1 MDGLGYFCGITK
13 TLLYMTRT
21 ILFSAA
27 LLWLALAWTS
37 CQSEHSLFEEDP
49 FQHGVASGDPLQDA
63 VIIWTRITPQDPAAT
78 YDVRWKV
85 GNDSAFTTI
94 VAEGID
100 STSAARDFTVKVD
113 VQGLKP
119 HTYYYYQF
127 EIDGYTSLV
136 GRTKTASDSLQSL
149 RFAVIS
155 CSNYEAGYFNAFAA
169 LSQESP
175 IDAVLH
181 LGDYIYEYGVGT
193 YGDSTLT
200 DRKHEPTHEIVSLTD
215 YRTRYAQYRRDVDL
229 QAAHAA
235 HPFINIWDDHEIANN
250 AHVTGAQNH
259 DDSEGDYEAR
269 KAAARQAFY
278 EWLPIR
284 EQATHYRQFEYGQL
298 TNLLMLDERLAGR
311 TEQADVAPSNDA
323 ADRSM
328 LGAEQLAW
336 LKASLSASDARWQ
349 LLGSQ
354 VIFSRWNIAPISGP
368 DRPYNMD
375 AWDGYPAERQSIID
389 FIQSDTIRD
398 VVIVS
403 GDSHAAWA
411 FEVTDGSGQYDPR
424 LSTGTVAVEFG
435 TTSISSGNL
444 DSYYPADTVAAMEQG
459 LRQRNRHLKYVNLS
473 EHGYLLL
480 DMNQTEVRA
489 TFRQVGPLNTRDYS
503 VTDGPT
509 YIKRRFSNQLTR
521 KN

>member
-1 MDGLGYFCGITK
+1 MGVLGYFCGITK
-13 TLLYMTRT
+13 TLLDMTRT
-21 ILFSAA
+21 ILFSAV

-78 YDVRWKV
+78 YGVRWKM
-85 GNDSAFTTI
+85 GNDSAFTTV

-100 STSAARDFTVKVD
+100 TTSADRDFTVKVD
-113 VQGLKP
+113 VQGLQP

-127 EIDGYTSLV
+127 EIDGYASPI

-155 CSNYEAGYFNAFAA
+155 CSNYEAGYFNAYAA
-169 LSQESP
+169 LATETP

-193 YGDSTLT
+193 YGDSSLA
-200 DRKHEPTHEIVSLTD
+200 DRKHEPTHEIVSLGD
-215 YRTRYAQYRRDVDL
+215 YRTRYAQYRRDAQL
-229 QAAHAA
+229 QRAHAQ

-259 DDSEGDYEAR
+259 DASEGEYEAR

-284 EQATHYRQFEYGQL
+284 EQPTHYRQFQYGQL

-311 TEQADVAPSNDA
+311 TEQAENGP
-323 ADRSM
+323 ADEPERSM

-336 LKASLSASDARWQ
+336 LKASLSASEARWQ

-354 VIFSRWNIAPISGP
+354 VIFSRWNITPLSGP

-375 AWDGYPAERQSIID
+375 AWDGYPVERQSIID
-389 FIQSDTIRD
+389 FWKADTIRD

-411 FEVTDGSGQYDPR
+411 FEVTDGSGTYDPR
-424 LSTGTVAVEFG
+424 LSAGTVAVEFG

-444 DSYYPADTVAAMEQG
+444 DSYYPADTVAAMEQN
-459 LRQRNRHLKYVNLS
+459 LRRLNRHLKHVNLS

-489 TFRQVGPLNTRDYS
+489 TYRNVAPLNTAQYT

-509 YIKRRFSNQLTR
+509 FIKRRFSNQLTR

>member
-1 MDGLGYFCGITK
+1 
-13 TLLYMTRT
+13 MTR
-21 ILFSAA
+21 IAFYLV
-27 LLWLALAWTS
+27 LALTLTLSA
-37 CQSEHSLFEEDP
+37 CRDEHSQFDQDP
-49 FQHGVASGDPLQDA
+49 FQHGVASGDPLQNA
-63 VIIWTRITPQDPAAT
+63 VIIWTRITPQDVSQT
-78 YDVRWKV
+78 YGVHWKM
-85 GNDSAFTTI
+85 GSDSAFTQVI
-94 VAEGID
+94 AEGVD
-100 STSAARDFTVKVD
+100 STSANRDFTVKVD
-113 VQGLKP
+113 VQALQP
-119 HTYYYYQF
+119 HTYYYYRF
-127 EIDGYTSLV
+127 EIDGYSSPI

-155 CSNYEAGYFNAFAA
+155 CSNYEAGYFNAYAA
-169 LSQESP
+169 LAQESP

-193 YGDSTLT
+193 YGDTTLA
-200 DRKHEPTHEIVSLTD
+200 DRKHEPTHEIVTLAD
-215 YRTRYAQYRRDVDL
+215 YRTRYAQYRRDAQL
-229 QAAHAA
+229 QAAHAQ

-250 AHVTGAQNH
+250 AHVSGAQNH
-259 DDSEGDYEAR
+259 DASEGEYEVR

-284 EQATHYRQFEYGQL
+284 EQPTHYRQFQYGQL
-298 TNLLMLDERLAGR
+298 THLLMLDERLAGR
-311 TEQADVAPSNDA
+311 TEQADVTPSA
-323 ADRSM
+323 ASTRSM

-336 LKASLSASDARWQ
+336 LQSAMKTSEARWQ

-354 VIFSRWNIAPISGP
+354 VIFSSWNIAPISGP

-375 AWDGYPAERQSIID
+375 AWDGYPAERQAIID
-389 FIQSDTIRD
+389 FWQGDTIRD

-411 FEVTDGSGQYDPR
+411 FEVTDGSGSYDPR

-473 EHGYLLL
+473 AHGYLLL

-489 TFRQVGPLNTRDYS
+489 TYREVAPLHVPQFT

-509 YIKRRFSNQLTR
+509 FIKRRYSNQLTR
-521 KN
+521 KH